1 MLLNHAN
8 EVISPPSSRLWEADY
23 PPPPPSQMITWS
35 ELPNYKD
42 VVIPKTELYYRSKIM
57 EQVDVSVEIHLW
69 RRKLAVVKRFKFDLL
84 TRDNI
89 KFFKAEANIFQ
100 RLKHEN
106 IVDFYGVLV
115 DPPSLGIVMQFCS
128 HGDVFKILEKE
139 RNNLEKVKE
148 AEDEANRRG
157 AMVEAGTGRGR
168 DDKASDEDG
177 DVKWNSKATGRSS
190 LLVTDLHVIK
200 SVGRTSSDD
209 SGGGGGEIEAGDS
222 RSNRIYSLK
231 SSENSAIIRNLSG
244 SRLGQSSN
252 RLGSIRVSLMGSRH
266 GHEGQLQC
274 QFDPL
279 FCALQVAKGMTYLHS
294 QDITHRDLKVTHR
307 LSLIFSPYL
316 TP

>member
-1 MLLNHAN
+1 
-8 EVISPPSSRLWEADY
+8 
-23 PPPPPSQMITWS
+23 MITWS

-42 VVIPKTELYYRSKIM
+42 VVIPKTELYYRSKLM

-128 HGDVFKILEKE
+128 NGDVFKILEKE
-139 RNNLEKVKE
+139 RIKFEKEEPSSKE
-148 AEDEANRRG
+148 DN
-157 AMVEAGTGRGR
+157 
-168 DDKASDEDG
+168 DEDTE
-177 DVKWNSKATGRSS
+177 SKLNRKMTGRSS
-190 LLVTDLHVIK
+190 LFVTDLHVVK
-200 SVGRTSSDD
+200 SMGRTSSEENDQSEADD
-209 SGGGGGEIEAGDS
+209 RS
-222 RSNRIYSLK
+222 RVLSVRSPDH
-231 SSENSAIIRNLSG
+231 SSILRSMSG
-244 SRLGQSSN
+244 SKLGQSNN

-266 GHEGQLQC
+266 GDQPPN

-279 FCALQVAKGMTYLHS
+279 FCALQVTD
-294 QDITHRDLKVTHR
+294 DITHDHLV
-307 LSLIFSPYL
+307 
-316 TP
+316 

>member
-1 MLLNHAN
+1 
-8 EVISPPSSRLWEADY
+8 
-23 PPPPPSQMITWS
+23 MITWS

-128 HGDVFKILEKE
+128 NGDVFKILEKE
-139 RNNLEKVKE
+139 RNNLEKVEEEETKGKGAGVGKE
-148 AEDEANRRG
+148 EKLSE
-157 AMVEAGTGRGR
+157 E
-168 DDKASDEDG
+168 SG
-177 DVKWNSKATGRSS
+177 DVKWNNKATGRSS
-190 LLVTDLHVIK
+190 LFVTDLHAIK
-200 SVGRTSSDD
+200 SAARTSSDGGD
-209 SGGGGGEIEAGDS
+209 SGGDIESGDK
-222 RSNRIYSLK
+222 NRVYSIK
-231 SSENSAIIRNLSG
+231 STENSAIIRNLSG
-244 SRLGQSSN
+244 SKLGQSTN
-252 RLGSIRVSLMGSRH
+252 RLGSIRVSFMSSRH
-266 GHEGQLQC
+266 DDQLQS

-279 FCALQVAKGMTYLHS
+279 FCALQVLNPPLLC
-294 QDITHRDLKVTHR
+294 RDLSNLCDR
-307 LSLIFSPYL
+307 SPRE
-316 TP
+316 